1 MMLKRTGIVL
11 LLTIFCVTGI
21 GADAVQEQFQRAVDF
36 ANNGHYE
43 QAEQILLDFVARQP
57 DNANAHLLLAI
68 VLLNQEKLKQAEQ
81 ALLSVISIEP
91 ELATAYYLL
100 GMVYSAQ
107 TMKQSS
113 AISAWEKF
121 LMLEN
126 DTPRAQRVMKHLEKI
141 R

>member
-11 LLTIFCVTGI
+11 LLAIFCVTGV
-21 GADAVQEQFQRAVDF
+21 GANTAQEQFQRAVDF

-43 QAEQILLDFVARQP
+43 QAEQILLDLIVQKP
-57 DNANAHLLLAI
+57 DDANAHLLLAI
-68 VLLNQEKLKQAEQ
+68 VLLNQEKLEQAER

-91 ELATAYYLL
+91 DLATAYYLL

-121 LMLEN
+121 LVLEN
-126 DTPRAQRVMKHLEKI
+126 DTPRAQRVRQHLEKI